1 MKMNER
7 IAALRRALKLTQAEF
22 GEKVGVARNTIATYE
37 SGVRE
42 PKDSV
47 LLMMTKEFNV
57 DIDWLKTGRGDMFL
71 PVPEDAIDDFAVE
84 FGLSDTAKEVIRE
97 FVKYTPEEQET
108 LLSLL
113 KGLFGNKSGES
124 EK

>member
-7 IAALRRALKLTQAEF
+7 IAALRRELKLTQAEF
-22 GEKVGVARNTIATYE
+22 GKKVGVARNTIATYE

-47 LLMMTKEFNV
+47 LLMMTKEFKV

-71 PVPEDAIDDFAVE
+71 TVPEDAIDDFAVE
-84 FGLSDTAKEVIRE
+84 FGLTDIAKEFLRE
-97 FVKYTPEEQET
+97 FVKFSANDQKEFLGYLKRLFPHAAEPE
-108 LLSLL
+108 
-113 KGLFGNKSGES
+113 K
-124 EK
+124 